1 MRVGYK
7 RTSTGD
13 QVAGYEAQERDLREA
28 KCDRIFGEQLSSV
41 DADRPQ
47 LEAVLDFV
55 REGDVLVVT
64 KLDRLARSV
73 VDALTIEKRI
83 KAKGATLQILDPGI
97 DTSTDIGRFIFTV
110 LASVAE
116 LERGMMLARQRE
128 GVAKARADG
137 KYLGRK
143 PTAKLKADE
152 IRKLN
157 AEGLGASAI
166 ATKLGLHRAS
176 VHRILADTDD
186 AEGARLEGRLKA
198 WRERGEAGTGQ

>member
-13 QVAGYEAQERDLREA
+13 QVAAYEAQDRDLREA
-28 KCDRIFGEQLSSV
+28 KCERIFGEQLSSV

-83 KAKGATLQILDPGI
+83 KAKGATLQILDPQKGI
-97 DTSTDIGRFIFTV
+97 VTTKSN
-110 LASVAE
+110 
-116 LERGMMLARQRE
+116 RQRQS
-128 GVAKARADG
+128 KIG
-137 KYLGRK
+137 KRSWLNLLLRYGRV
-143 PTAKLKADE
+143 
-152 IRKLN
+152 R
-157 AEGLGASAI
+157 
-166 ATKLGLHRAS
+166 R
-176 VHRILADTDD
+176 DD
-186 AEGARLEGRLKA
+186 AS
-198 WRERGEAGTGQ
+198 